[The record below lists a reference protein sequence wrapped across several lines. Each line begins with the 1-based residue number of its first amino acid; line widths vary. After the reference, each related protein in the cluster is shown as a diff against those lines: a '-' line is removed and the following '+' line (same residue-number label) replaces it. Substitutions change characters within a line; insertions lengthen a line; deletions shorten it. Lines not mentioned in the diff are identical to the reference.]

1 MANTIFFIFVAG
13 IITYIGYGNILN
25 NKISSITETLLNT
38 IDWNI
43 SIMVNDVRDISTIIQ
58 DSQEI
63 QGFLGEHEYTQESH
77 FHQKRLIRNLVTNI
91 TTTKDFIN
99 MVYVGNEN
107 NEYYQQT
114 FSKGDSFNISFDQI
128 YQSGIHKMIQDSE
141 ERGTWLKGEDLNLP
155 GNNLLVYVRPI
166 INLNTLEQNGIILI
180 GINSFVF
187 KTMLD
192 VEHKFDSIIAVSGRD
207 HLLYI
212 SNDNINQA
220 NLINNI
226 QSNSEKGNGVDIIGG
241 DKFLVNYI
249 TNDFTGWK
257 IIAMLPYSTVMKETY
272 YLLWI
277 ALILIIISLIISIII
292 AITLSNRVTE
302 QLRKLNRVFS
312 DINSKRSVPILY
324 FDENDEI
331 GQIGNEAIKLF
342 HKNEELNRNLYELM
356 VKEKEAELLALQSQ
370 INPHFLYNTLD
381 SIFWMAERAK
391 CKNISK
397 MVLNLSK
404 LFKLSLNNGDK
415 FTTIKREFEHIYTYL
430 EIQNIRYRGKFK
442 TLINIDPDL
451 LDKKIMRL
459 IIQPIVENSI
469 YHGIE
474 PMSGDGLIE
483 INGVQENNTI
493 SIVVRDNGIGF
504 NTDEIET
511 RGYALKNIN
520 KRIKLNY
527 GNEYGLLIK
536 SRKNEGTTVTIRIP
550 ATN

>member
-1 MANTIFFIFVAG
+1 
-13 IITYIGYGNILN
+13 
-25 NKISSITETLLNT
+25 
-38 IDWNI
+38 
-43 SIMVNDVRDISTIIQ
+43 
-58 DSQEI
+58 
-63 QGFLGEHEYTQESH
+63 
-77 FHQKRLIRNLVTNI
+77 
-91 TTTKDFIN
+91 
-99 MVYVGNEN
+99 
-107 NEYYQQT
+107 
-114 FSKGDSFNISFDQI
+114 
-128 YQSGIHKMIQDSE
+128 
-141 ERGTWLKGEDLNLP
+141 
-155 GNNLLVYVRPI
+155 
-166 INLNTLEQNGIILI
+166 
-180 GINSFVF
+180 
-187 KTMLD
+187 
-192 VEHKFDSIIAVSGRD
+192 
-207 HLLYI
+207 
-212 SNDNINQA
+212 
-220 NLINNI
+220 
-226 QSNSEKGNGVDIIGG
+226 
-241 DKFLVNYI
+241 
-249 TNDFTGWK
+249 
-257 IIAMLPYSTVMKETY
+257 
-272 YLLWI
+272 
-277 ALILIIISLIISIII
+277 
-292 AITLSNRVTE
+292 
-302 QLRKLNRVFS
+302 
-312 DINSKRSVPILY
+312 
-324 FDENDEI
+324 
-331 GQIGNEAIKLF
+331 
-342 HKNEELNRNLYELM
+342 M